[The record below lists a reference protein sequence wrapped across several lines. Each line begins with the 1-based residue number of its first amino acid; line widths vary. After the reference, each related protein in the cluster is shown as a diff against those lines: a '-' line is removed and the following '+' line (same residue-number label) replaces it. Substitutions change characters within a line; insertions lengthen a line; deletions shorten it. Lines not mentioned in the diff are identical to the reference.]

1 MIGRPQNIFD
11 VINQNIVTLSE
22 DLHTLMAQQ
31 NELLNKVQQLE
42 NIFKAPEQPNAR
54 GEEGAESVSSEQ

>member
-22 DLHTLMAQQ
+22 DVHALMAQQ
-31 NELLNKVQQLE
+31 NELSHRVQQLE

-54 GEEGAESVSSEQ
+54 GEEGDD